1 MCVYIYTYMHRER
14 EKERVRV
21 GEIARSQS
29 RLSPSLSALLV
40 AHAGLFR
47 QARSCTSRVKTVPNA
62 ARSSRKTSFQLL
74 PVFPTRLSL
83 TASSLT
89 NFFLLLLP
97 LYFFTFVRL
106 DFKYTGMNSVPL
118 FRIFGE
124 IVLPKRH
131 AHVYFGHFFLFAA

>member
-1 MCVYIYTYMHRER
+1 MHRER

-29 RLSPSLSALLV
+29 RLSPSLSASLV
-40 AHAGLFR
+40 ARAGLFR
-47 QARSCTSRVKTVPNA
+47 QARSRVKTVPNA

-106 DFKYTGMNSVPL
+106 DFKYTGTNSVPL

-131 AHVYFGHFFLFAA
+131 AHVYFRHFFLFAA